1 MGKMVGLSRN
11 LKMAWLNKAV
21 ELLSENLPEQD
32 YKDRLNEY
40 LSFEIKSPTNLRK
53 TREILM
59 NLWYYE
65 NPETESLR
73 TQALSL
79 IEKDSDNSLAA
90 HWCIIL
96 ATYPIFVDISRIIGK
111 LSEFEEEFT
120 LQQLKQKIFDEWG
133 ERATLFHSIDK
144 IIATMKA
151 MGALKAEKPGRYTIV
166 KHKVRDDR
174 VNALLASTGMTVED
188 KGNFTLQDLRE
199 MSYMF
204 PLKYQIEREM
214 LMMNDTFTITNIG
227 GEMMVSLTASL

>member
-11 LKMAWLNKAV
+11 LKMTWLNKAV
-21 ELLSENLPEQD
+21 ELLSEDLPETE
-32 YKDRLNEY
+32 YKDKLNEY
-40 LSFEIKSPTNLRK
+40 LSFEIKSTTNLRK

-65 NPETESLR
+65 NPEIQALR
-73 TQALSL
+73 TQARSL
-79 IEKDSDNSLAA
+79 IEKDQDNSLAA
-90 HWCIIL
+90 HWCVIL
-96 ATYPIFVDISRIIGK
+96 ATYPIFVDVSRIIGK
-111 LSEFEEEFT
+111 LSEFEDEFT
-120 LQQLKQKIFDEWG
+120 LRQLKQKIFDEWG

-151 MGALKAEKPGRYTIV
+151 IGALKAEKPGRYTIV
-166 KHKVRDDR
+166 KHEVRDDK
-174 VNALLASTGMTVED
+174 VNALLASAGMTVED
-188 KGNFTLQDLRE
+188 KGNFTLQELRG

-204 PLKYQIEREM
+204 PFKYQIEREM

>member
-11 LKMAWLNKAV
+11 LKMTWLNKAV

-65 NPETESLR
+65 NPETKSLR
-73 TQALSL
+73 TQARAL
-79 IEKDSDNSLAA
+79 IEKDADNSLAA
-90 HWCIIL
+90 YWCIIL
-96 ATYPIFVDISRIIGK
+96 ATYPIFVDVSRIIGK

-120 LQQLKQKIFDEWG
+120 IQQLKQKIFDEWG

-151 MGALKAEKPGRYTIV
+151 IGALKAEKPGRYTII
-166 KHKVRDDR
+166 KHEVRDDK
-174 VNALLASTGMTVED
+174 VNAFLVSAGMTVEA

-204 PLKYQIEREM
+204 PFKYQIEREM

>member
-11 LKMAWLNKAV
+11 LKMTWLNKSV
-21 ELLSENLPEQD
+21 ELLSENLSEAE
-32 YKDRLNEY
+32 YKDKLNEY

-65 NPETESLR
+65 NPETQVLR
-73 TQALSL
+73 MRARSL
-79 IEKDSDNSLAA
+79 IEKDPDNSLAA

-96 ATYPIFVDISRIIGK
+96 ATYPIFVDVSRIIGK

-151 MGALKAEKPGRYTIV
+151 IDALRAEKPGRYTIV
-166 KHKVRDDR
+166 KHEVKDGE
-174 VNALLASTGMTVED
+174 VNALLASAGMTVED
-188 KGNFTLQDLRE
+188 KGNFTLRELRA

-204 PLKYQIEREM
+204 PFKYQIDREM
-214 LMMNDTFTITNIG
+214 LMTNNVFTVTNIG
-227 GEMMVSLTASL
+227 GEMMVGLTDKL

>member
-11 LKMAWLNKAV
+11 LKMTWLNKAV
-21 ELLSENLPEQD
+21 ELLSEDLPETE
-32 YKDRLNEY
+32 YKDKLNEY

-65 NPETESLR
+65 NPETQALR
-73 TQALSL
+73 TQARSL
-79 IEKDSDNSLAA
+79 IKKDTDNALAA
-90 HWCIIL
+90 HWCVIL
-96 ATYPIFVDISRIIGK
+96 ATYPIFVDVSRIIGK
-111 LSEFEEEFT
+111 LSEFEDEFT

-144 IIATMKA
+144 MIATMKA
-151 MGALKAEKPGRYTIV
+151 MDALKAEKPGRYTIV
-166 KHKVRDDR
+166 KHEVKDDE
-174 VNALLASTGMTVED
+174 VNALLASAGMIVED
-188 KGNFTLQDLRE
+188 KGNFTLQDLQG

-204 PLKYQIEREM
+204 PFKYQIEREM

>member
-11 LKMAWLNKAV
+11 LKMTWLNKAV
-21 ELLSENLPEQD
+21 ELLSENLPEQE

-40 LSFEIKSPTNLRK
+40 LSFDIKSPTNLRK

-65 NPETESLR
+65 NPETKSLR
-73 TQALSL
+73 TQARAL

-96 ATYPIFVDISRIIGK
+96 ATYPIFVDVSRIIGK
-111 LSEFEEEFT
+111 LSEFEKEFT

-166 KHKVRDDR
+166 KHEVRDDR

-214 LMMNDTFTITNIG
+214 LIMNDMFTITNIG

>member
-11 LKMAWLNKAV
+11 LKMTWLNKAV
-21 ELLSENLPEQD
+21 ELLSENLPEQE

-65 NPETESLR
+65 NPETKSLR
-73 TQALSL
+73 TQARAL

-96 ATYPIFVDISRIIGK
+96 ATYPIFVDVSRIIGK
-111 LSEFEEEFT
+111 LSEFEKEFT

-151 MGALKAEKPGRYTIV
+151 IGALKAEK
-166 KHKVRDDR
+166 
-174 VNALLASTGMTVED
+174 L
-188 KGNFTLQDLRE
+188 
-199 MSYMF
+199 
-204 PLKYQIEREM
+204 
-214 LMMNDTFTITNIG
+214 
-227 GEMMVSLTASL
+227 

>member
-11 LKMAWLNKAV
+11 LKMTWLNKAV
-21 ELLSENLPEQD
+21 ELLSENLPEQE

-53 TREILM
+53 TRGILM

-65 NPETESLR
+65 NPETKSLR
-73 TQALSL
+73 TQARAL

-96 ATYPIFVDISRIIGK
+96 ATYPIFVDVSRIIGK

-120 LQQLKQKIFDEWG
+120 IQQLKQKIFDEWG

-151 MGALKAEKPGRYTIV
+151 IGALKAEKPGRYTII
-166 KHKVRDDR
+166 KHEVRDDK
-174 VNALLASTGMTVED
+174 VNALLVSAGMTVEA

-204 PLKYQIEREM
+204 PFKYQIKREM

-227 GEMMVSLTASL
+227 GEMMVSLTASF

>member
-11 LKMAWLNKAV
+11 LKMTWLNKAV
-21 ELLSENLPEQD
+21 ELLSENLPEQGYRD
-32 YKDRLNEY
+32 KLNEY

-73 TQALSL
+73 TQARVL
-79 IEKDSDNSLAA
+79 IENDSDNSLAA

-96 ATYPIFVDISRIIGK
+96 VTYPIFVDVSRIVGK

-120 LQQLKQKIFDEWG
+120 LRQLKQKIFDEWG

-151 MGALKAEKPGRYTIV
+151 MGALKAVKPGRYTIV
-166 KHKVRDDR
+166 KHEVRDDK
-174 VNALLASTGMTVED
+174 VNALLASAGMTVED

-199 MSYMF
+199 MNYMF
-204 PLKYQIEREM
+204 PFKYQIEREM

-227 GEMMVSLTASL
+227 GEMMVSLTESL

>member
-11 LKMAWLNKAV
+11 LKMTWLNKSI
-21 ELLSENLPEQD
+21 ELLSENLQEQE
-32 YKDRLNEY
+32 YKDKLNEY

-73 TQALSL
+73 TQARAL

-96 ATYPIFVDISRIIGK
+96 ATYPIFVDVSRIIGK

-120 LQQLKQKIFDEWG
+120 IQQLKQKIFDEWG

-151 MGALKAEKPGRYTIV
+151 IGALKAEKPGRYTII
-166 KHKVRDDR
+166 KHEVRDDK
-174 VNALLASTGMTVED
+174 VNALLVSAGMTVED

-204 PLKYQIEREM
+204 PFKYQIEREM

>member
-11 LKMAWLNKAV
+11 LKMTWLNKAV
-21 ELLSENLPEQD
+21 ELLSENLPEQE

-53 TREILM
+53 TRGILM

-65 NPETESLR
+65 NPETKSLR
-73 TQALSL
+73 TQARAL

-96 ATYPIFVDISRIIGK
+96 ATYPIFVDVSRIIGK

-120 LQQLKQKIFDEWG
+120 IQQLKQKIFDEWG

-151 MGALKAEKPGRYTIV
+151 IGALKAEKPGRYTII
-166 KHKVRDDR
+166 KHEVRDDK
-174 VNALLASTGMTVED
+174 VNALLVSAGMTVEA

-204 PLKYQIEREM
+204 PFKYQIKREM
-214 LMMNDTFTITNIG
+214 LMMNDTFTITNIA
-227 GEMMVSLTASL
+227 GEMIVSLTASL

>member
-11 LKMAWLNKAV
+11 LKMTWLNKAV
-21 ELLSENLPEQD
+21 ELLSENLPEQE

-65 NPETESLR
+65 NPETKSLR
-73 TQALSL
+73 TQARAL

-96 ATYPIFVDISRIIGK
+96 ATYPIFVDVSRIIGK

-120 LQQLKQKIFDEWG
+120 IQQLKQKIFDEWG

-151 MGALKAEKPGRYTIV
+151 IGALKAEKLGRYTIV
-166 KHKVRDDR
+166 KHEVRDDK

-188 KGNFTLQDLRE
+188 KGNFTLQGLRE
-199 MSYMF
+199 MGYMF
-204 PLKYQIEREM
+204 PFQYQIEREM
-214 LMMNDTFTITNIG
+214 LMMNDTFTITNIA
-227 GEMMVSLTASL
+227 GEMIVSLTASL

>member
-11 LKMAWLNKAV
+11 LKMTWLNKSV
-21 ELLSENLPEQD
+21 ELLSENLPETE
-32 YKDRLNEY
+32 YKDKLNEY

-65 NPETESLR
+65 NSETQALR
-73 TQALSL
+73 TQARSL
-79 IEKDSDNSLAA
+79 IDKDPDNALAA

-96 ATYPIFVDISRIIGK
+96 ATYPIFVDVSRIIGR
-111 LSEFEEEFT
+111 LSDFEDEFT
-120 LQQLKQKIFDEWG
+120 IKQLKDKIFDEWG

-151 MGALKAEKPGRYTIV
+151 MDALKAEKPGRYTIV
-166 KHKVRDDR
+166 KHEVRDDK
-174 VNALLASTGMTVED
+174 VNALLASAGMTVEN
-188 KGNFTLQDLRE
+188 KGNFTLQELRG

-204 PLKYQIEREM
+204 PFKYQIEREM

>member
-1 MGKMVGLSRN
+1 MVGLSRN
-11 LKMAWLNKAV
+11 LKMTWLNKAD
-21 ELLSENLPEQD
+21 ELLSENLPEQE

-73 TQALSL
+73 TQARAL

-96 ATYPIFVDISRIIGK
+96 ATYPIFVDVSRIIGK

-133 ERATLFHSIDK
+133 KRATLFHSIDK

-166 KHKVRDDR
+166 KHEVRDDKI
-174 VNALLASTGMTVED
+174 NALLASTGMTIED
-188 KGNFTLQDLRE
+188 KGNFTIQDLCE

-204 PLKYQIEREM
+204 PFKYQIEREM

>member
-11 LKMAWLNKAV
+11 LKMTWLNKAV
-21 ELLSENLPEQD
+21 ELLSENLPEQE

-40 LSFEIKSPTNLRK
+40 LGFEIKSPTNLRK

-65 NPETESLR
+65 NPETKPLR
-73 TQALSL
+73 TQARAL
-79 IEKDSDNSLAA
+79 IEKDADNSLVA

-96 ATYPIFVDISRIIGK
+96 ATYPIFVDVSRIIGK

-120 LQQLKQKIFDEWG
+120 IQQLKQKIFDEWG
-133 ERATLFHSIDK
+133 ERVTLFHSIDK

-151 MGALKAEKPGRYTIV
+151 IGALKAEKPGRYTIV
-166 KHKVRDDR
+166 KHEVRDDK
-174 VNALLASTGMTVED
+174 VNALLVSAGMTVED

-204 PLKYQIEREM
+204 PFKYQIERKM

>member
-11 LKMAWLNKAV
+11 LKMTWLNKSV
-21 ELLSENLPEQD
+21 ELLSENLPEAE
-32 YKDRLNEY
+32 YKDKLNEY

-53 TREILM
+53 TRDILM

-65 NPETESLR
+65 NLETQTLR
-73 TQALSL
+73 TQARSL
-79 IEKDSDNSLAA
+79 IEKDPDNSLAA

-96 ATYPIFVDISRIIGK
+96 ATYPIFVDVSRIIGK

-151 MGALKAEKPGRYTIV
+151 MEALKAEKPGLYTIV
-166 KHKVRDDR
+166 KHEVKDDE
-174 VNALLASTGMTVED
+174 VNALLASAGMTVED
-188 KGNFTLQDLRE
+188 KGNFTLQELRG

-204 PLKYQIEREM
+204 PFKYQIDREM
-214 LMMNDTFTITNIG
+214 LIMTDTFTITNIG

>member
-11 LKMAWLNKAV
+11 LKMTWLNKSV
-21 ELLSENLPEQD
+21 ELLSENLSEAE
-32 YKDRLNEY
+32 YKDKLNEY

-65 NPETESLR
+65 NPETQVLR
-73 TQALSL
+73 TRGRSL
-79 IEKDSDNSLAA
+79 IEKDPDNSLAA

-96 ATYPIFVDISRIIGK
+96 ATYPIFVDVSRIIGK

-151 MGALKAEKPGRYTIV
+151 IDALKAEKPGRYTIV
-166 KHKVRDDR
+166 KHEVKEDE
-174 VNALLASTGMTVED
+174 VNALLACTGMTVED
-188 KGNFTLQDLRE
+188 KGNFTLQELRA

-204 PLKYQIEREM
+204 PFKYQIDREM
-214 LMMNDTFTITNIG
+214 LMTNDVFTVTNIG
-227 GEMMVSLTASL
+227 GEMMVGLTDKL

>member
-11 LKMAWLNKAV
+11 LKMTWLNKAV
-21 ELLSENLPEQD
+21 ELLSENLPEQE

-40 LSFEIKSPTNLRK
+40 LSFDIKSPTNLRK

-65 NPETESLR
+65 NPETKSLR
-73 TQALSL
+73 TQARAL

-96 ATYPIFVDISRIIGK
+96 ATYPIFVDVSRIIGN
-111 LSEFEEEFT
+111 LSEFEKEFT

-151 MGALKAEKPGRYTIV
+151 IGALKAEKLGRYTIV
-166 KHKVRDDR
+166 KHEVRDDK
-174 VNALLASTGMTVED
+174 VNALLASAGMTVED

-204 PLKYQIEREM
+204 PFKYQIERKM

>member
-11 LKMAWLNKAV
+11 LKMTWLNKAV
-21 ELLSENLPEQD
+21 ELLSENLPEQE

-40 LSFEIKSPTNLRK
+40 LSFDIKSPTNLRK

-65 NPETESLR
+65 NPETKSLR
-73 TQALSL
+73 TQARAL

-96 ATYPIFVDISRIIGK
+96 ATYPIFVDVSRIIGK

-120 LQQLKQKIFDEWG
+120 IQQLKQKIFDEWG

-151 MGALKAEKPGRYTIV
+151 MGALKPRSQVA
-166 KHKVRDDR
+166 
-174 VNALLASTGMTVED
+174 
-188 KGNFTLQDLRE
+188 TL
-199 MSYMF
+199 S
-204 PLKYQIEREM
+204 
-214 LMMNDTFTITNIG
+214 
-227 GEMMVSLTASL
+227 

>member
-11 LKMAWLNKAV
+11 LKMTWLNKAV
-21 ELLSENLPEQD
+21 ELLSENLPEQE

-65 NPETESLR
+65 NPETKSLR
-73 TQALSL
+73 TQARAL

-96 ATYPIFVDISRIIGK
+96 ATYPIFVDVSRIIGK
-111 LSEFEEEFT
+111 LSEFEKEFT

-151 MGALKAEKPGRYTIV
+151 IGALKAEK
-166 KHKVRDDR
+166 
-174 VNALLASTGMTVED
+174 
-188 KGNFTLQDLRE
+188 
-199 MSYMF
+199 
-204 PLKYQIEREM
+204 LK
-214 LMMNDTFTITNIG
+214 
-227 GEMMVSLTASL
+227 

>member
-11 LKMAWLNKAV
+11 LKMTWLNKAV
-21 ELLSENLPEQD
+21 ELLSENLPEQE

-65 NPETESLR
+65 NPETKSLR
-73 TQALSL
+73 TQARAL

-96 ATYPIFVDISRIIGK
+96 ATYPIFVDVSRIIGK
-111 LSEFEEEFT
+111 LSEFEKEFT

-151 MGALKAEKPGRYTIV
+151 IGALKAEK
-166 KHKVRDDR
+166 
-174 VNALLASTGMTVED
+174 
-188 KGNFTLQDLRE
+188 
-199 MSYMF
+199 
-204 PLKYQIEREM
+204 LK
-214 LMMNDTFTITNIG
+214 
-227 GEMMVSLTASL
+227 S

>member
-11 LKMAWLNKAV
+11 LKMTWLNKAV
-21 ELLSENLPEQD
+21 ELLSEDLPETE
-32 YKDRLNEY
+32 YKDKLNEY

-65 NPETESLR
+65 NPETQALR
-73 TQALSL
+73 TQARSL
-79 IEKDSDNSLAA
+79 IEKDTDNSLAA
-90 HWCIIL
+90 HWCVIL
-96 ATYPIFVDISRIIGK
+96 ATYPIFVDVSRIIGK
-111 LSEFEEEFT
+111 LFEFDDEFT

-151 MGALKAEKPGRYTIV
+151 MDALKASKPGRYSIV
-166 KHKVRDDR
+166 KHEVKNDG

-188 KGNFTLQDLRE
+188 KGNFTLQELRG

-204 PLKYQIEREM
+204 PFKYQIEREM

>member
-11 LKMAWLNKAV
+11 LKMTWLNKAV
-21 ELLSENLPEQD
+21 ELLSENLSEQE

-65 NPETESLR
+65 NPETKSLR
-73 TQALSL
+73 TQARAL

-96 ATYPIFVDISRIIGK
+96 ATYPIFVDVSRIIGK
-111 LSEFEEEFT
+111 LSEFEKDFT

-151 MGALKAEKPGRYTIV
+151 IGALKAEKPGRYTIV
-166 KHKVRDDR
+166 KHEVRDDK
-174 VNALLASTGMTVED
+174 VNALLASAGMTVED

-199 MSYMF
+199 MGYMF
-204 PLKYQIEREM
+204 PFQYQIEREM
-214 LMMNDTFTITNIG
+214 LMMNDMFTITNIA
-227 GEMMVSLTASL
+227 GEMIVSLTASL

>member
-11 LKMAWLNKAV
+11 LKMTWLNKAV
-21 ELLSENLPEQD
+21 ELLYENLSEQG
-32 YKDRLNEY
+32 YKDKLNEY

-73 TQALSL
+73 TQARAL

-96 ATYPIFVDISRIIGK
+96 ATYPIFVDVSRIIGK
-111 LSEFEEEFT
+111 LYEFEEEFT
-120 LQQLKQKIFDEWG
+120 IQQLKQKIFDEWG

-151 MGALKAEKPGRYTIV
+151 MGALKAGKPGRYTII
-166 KHKVRDDR
+166 KHEVQDDK
-174 VNALLASTGMTVED
+174 VNALLASAGMTIED
-188 KGNFTLQDLRE
+188 KRSFTVQELRG
-199 MSYMF
+199 MNYMF
-204 PLKYQIEREM
+204 PFKYQIEREM
-214 LMMNDTFTITNIG
+214 LMMIDTFTITNIG
-227 GEMMVSLTASL
+227 GKMMVTLTERL

>member
-11 LKMAWLNKAV
+11 LKMTWLNKAV
-21 ELLSENLPEQD
+21 ELLSENLPEQE

-40 LSFEIKSPTNLRK
+40 LSFDIKRPTNLRK

-65 NPETESLR
+65 NPETKSLR
-73 TQALSL
+73 TQARAL

-96 ATYPIFVDISRIIGK
+96 ATYPIFVDVSRIIGK
-111 LSEFEEEFT
+111 LSEFEKEFT

-151 MGALKAEKPGRYTIV
+151 IGALKAEKPGRYTIV
-166 KHKVRDDR
+166 RHEVRDDK

-214 LMMNDTFTITNIG
+214 LIMNDMFTITNIG

>member
-11 LKMAWLNKAV
+11 LKMTWLNKAD
-21 ELLSENLPEQD
+21 ELLSENLPEQE

-73 TQALSL
+73 TQARAL

-96 ATYPIFVDISRIIGK
+96 ATYPIFVDVSRIIGK

-133 ERATLFHSIDK
+133 KRARGCVIFC
-144 IIATMKA
+144 
-151 MGALKAEKPGRYTIV
+151 GRLV
-166 KHKVRDDR
+166 Q
-174 VNALLASTGMTVED
+174 G
-188 KGNFTLQDLRE
+188 
-199 MSYMF
+199 
-204 PLKYQIEREM
+204 
-214 LMMNDTFTITNIG
+214 
-227 GEMMVSLTASL
+227 

>member
-11 LKMAWLNKAV
+11 LKMTWLNKAV
-21 ELLSENLPEQD
+21 ELLSENLPEQG
-32 YKDRLNEY
+32 YKDKLNEY

-73 TQALSL
+73 TQARVL
-79 IEKDSDNSLAA
+79 IENDSDNSFAA

-96 ATYPIFVDISRIIGK
+96 VTYPIFVDVSRIVGK

-120 LQQLKQKIFDEWG
+120 LRQLKQKIFDEWG

-166 KHKVRDDR
+166 KHEVRDDK

-199 MSYMF
+199 MNYMF
-204 PLKYQIEREM
+204 PFKYQIEREM

-227 GEMMVSLTASL
+227 GEMMVGLTESL

>member
-11 LKMAWLNKAV
+11 LKMTWLNKAV
-21 ELLSENLPEQD
+21 ELLSEDLPENE
-32 YKDRLNEY
+32 YKDKLNEY

-65 NPETESLR
+65 NPET
-73 TQALSL
+73 QALRAQARSL
-79 IEKDSDNSLAA
+79 IEKNPDNALAA

-96 ATYPIFVDISRIIGK
+96 ATYPIFVDVSRIIGK
-111 LSEFEEEFT
+111 LSEFEDEFT

-151 MGALKAEKPGRYTIV
+151 MDALKAAKPGRYSIV
-166 KHKVRDDR
+166 KHEVKNDE
-174 VNALLASTGMTVED
+174 VNALLARAGMTVED
-188 KGNFTLQDLRE
+188 KGNFTLQELRG
-199 MSYMF
+199 MGFMF
-204 PLKYQIEREM
+204 PFKYQIEREM